1 MKKGLSPRIY
11 KCDVR
16 TGESGY
22 NNNNE
27 PKKEDVGVK
36 RTISYL
42 KIDNRRKKYIHEIS
56 EIL

>member
-36 RTISYL
+36 RTINYL
-42 KIDNRRKKYIHEIS
+42 KIDDRQKKYIYEK
-56 EIL
+56 